1 MPSKR
6 LNTRTENVNVFLVVL
21 LFNVLK
27 SFCIWSNDFLKK
39 LLNLTLVPWLSSP
52 PPCVNVYF
60 YMRVVLILQWSSLN
74 LQSLFHFD
82 CLYDWVWSANYTLC
96 WRYVKR
102 WWILRAPVSAVDLV
116 CRLRTLRAPWLRA
129 LEAIFLVEQITRWT
143 NLEFCALGRCALWR
157 LQQLLSF
164 PSVSGYCVY
173 TRADCFLSLRVYRT
187 TVQRDLQ
194 ETRFQDKRSLYHLLM
209 TLPLNLPHWLSKE
222 WQLQGRA

>member
-82 CLYDWVWSANYTLC
+82 CLYDWVWSANYALC

-102 WWILRAPVSAVDLV
+102 WWILRALVSAVDLV

-129 LEAIFLVEQITRWT
+129 LETIFRVEQITRWA
-143 NLEFCALGRCALWR
+143 NLEFFALGRCALATPTVT
-157 LQQLLSF
+157 LLSF
-164 PSVSGYCVY
+164 CKWILCVY
-173 TRADCFLSLRVYRT
+173 
-187 TVQRDLQ
+187 
-194 ETRFQDKRSLYHLLM
+194 
-209 TLPLNLPHWLSKE
+209 
-222 WQLQGRA
+222 